1 MTRITRSRLRFSLA
15 ILALLSTLILA
26 ACGGTAANPSN
37 ASSDHVT
44 LTFGWWSN
52 GPQHDQ
58 QFAAWAQSFTK
69 THPNITIKSEFLPF
83 GDYFTK
89 LQTTAAAGDAYDIIG
104 QCSCKVAPYYAN
116 QQMVDLSTFAD
127 YKSAISGLD
136 AGALQTDTYAGHLYG
151 MPLGV
156 AARVIGYN
164 KAMFAAAGIPTPDP
178 VKPLTISQ
186 FVALSQKLTIVSNG
200 KTKQAGLFT
209 GLDLDASYLPEFFA
223 ENQGT
228 SLFDNYVQPKNV
240 TINSPAGIQALT
252 QYQSLW
258 TQHIEPSVD
267 DNSWQA
273 GLAGL
278 QSNRVAMTISGP
290 WEFSQFD
297 PSKYGIM
304 PMPVTDAGQHMQRM
318 TINSLSIFSGSQ
330 HKAEA
335 WEFLKWAAQAQQ
347 QEQYAS
353 FADTP
358 VNKVAFANSSASVQ
372 PASFYPTL
380 QVEATNIRPY
390 LLSSSTQ
397 LTTDITNTLQD
408 LTRGKISPS
417 QAASQL
423 QQQGTSDLSGN

>member
-1 MTRITRSRLRFSLA
+1 MTRISRPHFRLA
-15 ILALLSTLILA
+15 FAICALLSTLLLA
-26 ACGGTAANPSN
+26 ACGGTSP

-58 QFAAWAQSFTK
+58 EFAKWAESFTK

-89 LQTTAAAGDAYDIIG
+89 LQTTAAAGKAYDVIG
-104 QCSCKVAPYYAN
+104 QCSCNVAPYYAN
-116 QQMVDLSTFAD
+116 QQMVDLSTFSDFKASTSD
-127 YKSAISGLD
+127 ID
-136 AGALQTDTYAGHLYG
+136 PGAVQTDTYNGHPYG

-164 KAMFAAAGIPTPDP
+164 KALFAAAGIAEPDP
-178 VKPLTISQ
+178 TKPLT
-186 FVALSQKLTIVSNG
+186 LSEFTQLAKKLTVVSNG
-200 KTKQAGLFT
+200 KMTQAGLFT
-209 GLDLDASYLPEFFA
+209 GLDQDASYLPEFFA
-223 ENQGT
+223 ENQGV
-228 SLFDNYVQPKNV
+228 SLFDNYVNPQKV
-240 TINSPAGIQALT
+240 TINSPAGIKALTDYQALWK
-252 QYQSLW
+252 QN
-258 TQHIEPSVD
+258 IEPSID

-297 PSKYGIM
+297 TSKYGVM
-304 PMPVTDAGQHMQRM
+304 PIPVSDAGKHMQRM
-318 TINSLSIFSGSQ
+318 TINSLSIYSGSQ

-335 WEFLKWAAQAQQ
+335 WEFLKWAAQAPQQ
-347 QEQYAS
+347 QQYAA

-358 VNKVAFANSSASVQ
+358 VNKTAFANSNTIIK

-390 LLSSSTQ
+390 LLSSKTQ
-397 LTTDITNTLQD
+397 LTTTITNILQD
-408 LTRGKISPS
+408 LIRGKISPTD
-417 QAASQL
+417 AASQL
-423 QQQGTSDLSGN
+423 EQQGNSVLAGN